1 MKKQIVPCEITGREV
16 SLEWSLHR
24 ILSSDSKVS
33 VTLQNSIIHSGSER
47 VEPPH
52 DRKILMWTKSYSLK
66 KKKIN
71 NHVCANIFKLAF
83 IFSEIK
89 NNFFCQIKMIYN
101 YYMSF
106 LLLFNSQ
113 IQVARQKKVQ
123 KNISYHS
130 LIVTS
135 AIPSPMSDNLNGR
148 ISPFIPLNKQTNK
161 QIIST

>member
-1 MKKQIVPCEITGREV
+1 MKVQVERFHWNGHSTGFCPRTQKLVSPYKTPLFTLAVKGLNHLMTGKFWCGLNLTVSKKKQ
-16 SLEWSLHR
+16 
-24 ILSSDSKVS
+24 K
-33 VTLQNSIIHSGSER
+33 
-47 VEPPH
+47 
-52 DRKILMWTKSYSLK
+52 
-66 KKKIN
+66 N

-101 YYMSF
+101 YYISF

-113 IQVARQKKVQ
+113 IQVSSQKKVQ

-161 QIIST
+161 LSVHNNHTHAN